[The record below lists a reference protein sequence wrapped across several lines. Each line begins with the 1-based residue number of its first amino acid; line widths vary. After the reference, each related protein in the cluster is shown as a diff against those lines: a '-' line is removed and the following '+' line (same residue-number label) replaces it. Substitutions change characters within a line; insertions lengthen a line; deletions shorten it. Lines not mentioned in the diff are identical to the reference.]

1 VAVKSES
8 TLDRERLSEALESVT
23 HGAVATIGGTVL
35 QKCIQFATNLLLT
48 ATLGVGA
55 YGVYSLGLRIFQM
68 AGQFAHLGSNPA
80 LVRYV
85 PAYEDDPMR
94 QRRILGLA
102 YTTALAMSLLFAIGL
117 VVAAPALDA
126 RLIDQSRF
134 PPVLRIFAILL
145 PINVF
150 INLFSNLFRSL
161 ELIEYQVLVLRILR
175 PGARLLSVAVAFWA
189 GYSVVGTV
197 AVIGLGTVGVFLTAA
212 TLSLVR
218 TDIRPSLRG
227 VRSEAW
233 AFFNYAL
240 PNSLASI
247 GGLLRNRVDV
257 LLIGFVLTPAA
268 AGIYN
273 ISLFLTSFIALP
285 LTSFNQL
292 FPPIASKLYT
302 NDDIDELQAAYSS
315 ITRWIFSGALLI
327 GVVELTFRT
336 ELLSL
341 FGAEYT
347 RGELVLILF
356 VFGQLLNAAVGSA
369 GWLLLMTDHQYLV
382 ALNSWLL
389 GVLNLGLSYYFIL
402 QFGLVG
408 AALGTAGALGL
419 INVCRV
425 AELWYLEGLHPY
437 SVRFAKPLAAA
448 LGAMAAMH
456 GASLV
461 LPPRAALAVGVP
473 IGVAAFAGQL
483 AVFGIEPDDRQ
494 LFGALFSGYADA
506 FRSRL

>member
-1 VAVKSES
+1 MAVKSES
-8 TLDRERLSEALESVT
+8 TLDREQLTEALESVT

-48 ATLGVGA
+48 TSLGVAA
-55 YGVYSLGLRIFQM
+55 YGVYSLGLRIYQM
-68 AGQFAHLGSNPA
+68 TGQFAHLGSNPA
-80 LVRYV
+80 LVRYI
-85 PAYEDDPMR
+85 PAYEDDRQR

-102 YTTALAMSLLFAIGL
+102 YCTALVTSLLFAVGL
-117 VVAAPALDA
+117 IVSAPAIDV
-126 RLIDQSRF
+126 RLIDHSAF
-134 PPVLRIFAILL
+134 PPVLRLFAILV

-150 INLFSNLFRSL
+150 INLFSNLFRAL
-161 ELIEYQVLVLRILR
+161 ELIEYQVLILR
-175 PGARLLSVAVAFWA
+175 LLRPLARLLSVAVAFFA

-197 AVIGLGTVGVFLTAA
+197 AAIGLGLLGVFLTAA
-212 TLSLVR
+212 TLSLAR
-218 TDIRPSLRG
+218 TQLRPSLRG
-227 VRSEAW
+227 LRSEAR

-257 LLIGFVLTPAA
+257 LLIGFVLTPSA

-273 ISLFLTSFIALP
+273 IALFLTSFIALP

-292 FPPIASKLYT
+292 FPPIASKLYA
-302 NDDIDELQAAYSS
+302 NDDIDELQVAYSS
-315 ITRWIFSGALLI
+315 ITRWIFSGALLLGAI
-327 GVVELTFRT
+327 ELTFRS
-336 ELLSL
+336 ELLGL
-341 FGAEYT
+341 FGAEYA

-437 SVRFAKPLAAA
+437 SVRFVKPLAAA
-448 LGAMAAMH
+448 LGAMVAMH
-456 GASLV
+456 GAGFV
-461 LPPRAALAVGVP
+461 LPSGAALAAGVP
-473 IGVAAFAGQL
+473 IGVAAFAGLL
-483 AVFGIEPDDRQ
+483 AAFGVEPDDKK

-506 FRSRL
+506 FRSRF